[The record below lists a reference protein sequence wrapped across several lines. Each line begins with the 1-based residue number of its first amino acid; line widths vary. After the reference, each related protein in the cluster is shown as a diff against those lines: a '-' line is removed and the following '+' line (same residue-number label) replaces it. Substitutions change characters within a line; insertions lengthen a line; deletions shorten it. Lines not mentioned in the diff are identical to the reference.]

1 MASAGK
7 VFDTA
12 TRVIAA
18 GSRPK
23 SRAAR
28 TISARTACRRA
39 TLSAGSVTKG
49 SARPATGLKPLT
61 RRGIHGLVR
70 ATLAAQAAF
79 RFSSDKR
86 DTTSPRDETRA
97 LQRQGSRAEMAG
109 GLGRERPVPHPERR
123 SAPEI
128 LRAGD
133 VPLSVGAHPHGPR
146 AQLRDGRRGGALH
159 ARARGFNVLH
169 PMGWDAFGMPA
180 ENAAMQNKVHPK
192 SLDLREHRRDAGAAQ
207 VDGAVARLVARDRD
221 LRPGLLQAPAADVPR
236 LPRGRARRRARPPR

>member
-1 MASAGK
+1 MQACDTVGGIGHEAAPHVPSA
-7 VFDTA
+7 
-12 TRVIAA
+12 
-18 GSRPK
+18 
-23 SRAAR
+23 
-28 TISARTACRRA
+28 
-39 TLSAGSVTKG
+39 
-49 SARPATGLKPLT
+49 GLKPLT

-109 GLGRERPVPHPERR
+109 GLGRARPLPHPQRR
-123 SAPEI
+123 PAPEI
-128 LRAGD
+128 LRARD

-146 AQLRDGRRGGALH
+146 AQLRDGRRGGALQARPRLQRPAPDGLGRLRH
-159 ARARGFNVLH
+159 AG
-169 PMGWDAFGMPA
+169 
-180 ENAAMQNKVHPK
+180 
-192 SLDLREHRRDAGAAQ
+192 RERRDAEQGPPARPGPTHNIAAMRGAAQ

-221 LRPGLLQAPAADVPR
+221 LRSGLLQAPAAHVPR